1 VGQAFDL
8 LPGRALTE
16 PASAR
21 PMPLGTGS
29 TTWINGDELKPI
41 GPSTNGDL
49 TINQWGFNHQPM
61 GI

>member
-1 VGQAFDL
+1 LELDQRHGF
-8 LPGRALTE
+8 
-16 PASAR
+16 
-21 PMPLGTGS
+21 
-29 TTWINGDELKPI
+29 GDELKPI